1 MNITLQPSIKTLT
14 EEFVNIVTEQ
24 GWSLVTESGDYII
37 TTEDPFYHTVERA
50 CTKLAAL
57 SMVHGREIVKT
68 GITVV
73 TDDREEDVYITT
85 ETGFYFCTEDGTPLI
100 TDDKVTV
107 EIPVAVSH
115 NRPIPIKDV
124 ALDVTTV
131 VDIKEWID
139 ETAEK
144 EAYI

>member
-14 EEFVNIVTEQ
+14 EEFVDIVTEQ
-24 GWSLVTESGDYII
+24 GWSLVTESGDSII
-37 TTEDPFYHTVERA
+37 TAEDSLYNTVERA
-50 CTKLAAL
+50 YTKLVAL

-73 TDDREEDVYITT
+73 TEDREEDVYITT
-85 ETGFYFCTEDGTPLI
+85 ETGFYLCTEDGTPLI
-100 TDDKVTV
+100 TSDKVTV

-115 NRPIPIKDV
+115 NRPIPVEDV

-131 VDIKEWID
+131 VNIKEWVD
-139 ETAEK
+139 EPA
-144 EAYI
+144 